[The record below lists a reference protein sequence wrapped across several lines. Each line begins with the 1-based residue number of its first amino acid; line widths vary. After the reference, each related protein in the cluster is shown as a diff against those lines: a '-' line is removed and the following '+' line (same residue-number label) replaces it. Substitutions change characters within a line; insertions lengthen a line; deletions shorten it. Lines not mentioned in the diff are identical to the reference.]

1 MFLGSSF
8 ILLLFNFHLGIFPEN
23 FKILNL
29 LIYFFTEKLASS
41 WLLHIRKIKK
51 SIFQLLV
58 PLILKD
64 HLCTCIGDIQISLPV
79 CTGDI
84 YTYEIS

>member
-1 MFLGSSF
+1 MFFGSSF
-8 ILLLFNFHLGIFPEN
+8 LLLFNFHLGIFLKH
-23 FKILNL
+23 FKFLNL
-29 LIYFFTEKLASS
+29 LIYFCIEQLASS

-51 SIFQLLV
+51 SIFQVLV

-64 HLCTCIGDIQISLPV
+64 HLCTCIEDIKISLPV

-84 YTYEIS
+84 YIYEIS